1 MISPFTGGKVELRKE
16 LSTVKY
22 KGRTITFEK
31 EFYHCVDTGHK
42 FTDAELEQRNLDR
55 MWEQIRPK

>member
-31 EFYHCVDTGHK
+31 EFYYCVDTGHE
-42 FTDAELEQRNLDR
+42 FTDEELEQRNLDK
-55 MWEQIRPK
+55 MWEQIRP